1 MSVWILQEQMAG
13 LEEIIYILTDP
24 PFIKIIVNY
33 RADHSVKDKTCME
46 KTSNVGLNC
55 LFINLP

>member
-1 MSVWILQEQMAG
+1 MAG